1 MVANDRREYQRLRLA
16 KPILGLLNGQ
26 NALVLDV
33 GISGAYIEHYG
44 EPAAGQQFTLLF
56 KWKGEDVQFVA
67 EVAHSVVARATG
79 PSIVS
84 HTGLRFVQAIGDSEN
99 RLNDMMA
106 TFIGKILAAY
116 KSNAAGS
123 DPGDS
128 TLSDLGSARRSR
140 ARGYITYRL
149 LKNGAW
155 IVTPSTSPDQPAD
168 GFTVAAYEDE
178 DELETLRETYEA
190 ADSEGRRLIRLV
202 GELSARTVKK
212 M

>member
-1 MVANDRREYQRLRLA
+1 
-16 KPILGLLNGQ
+16 
-26 NALVLDV
+26 
-33 GISGAYIEHYG
+33 
-44 EPAAGQQFTLLF
+44 
-56 KWKGEDVQFVA
+56 
-67 EVAHSVVARATG
+67 
-79 PSIVS
+79 
-84 HTGLRFVQAIGDSEN
+84 
-99 RLNDMMA
+99 MMA

-155 IVTPSTSPDQPAD
+155 IVTPSTSADQPAD